1 MPRFNHVISTEYKP
15 TFRTQKVA
23 GMFDVPVQEHLTKS
37 WDVNLPIENINWQVG
52 LIVGASGAGKTTIAK
67 KAFGEQA
74 YFKGHTWGESSIL
87 NDFNES
93 LNVKDI
99 TDSLSHV
106 GFASPPAWLLPYH
119 CLSNGQKFRADLARA
134 ILETEGILV
143 FDEFTSLVDR
153 TVAKIGSFAVQKFAR
168 KKKRQFVAV
177 TCHYDV
183 TEWLEPDW
191 VFDVST
197 MEFSRR
203 SLRRPTIQAH
213 IQQVHHSIWQVF
225 KGHHYLSADLNKAAR
240 VYLATIEGQPA
251 AMTAILPFP
260 HPKAKNI
267 YKEHRTVVL
276 PDFQGIGLGNKLSE
290 HVGDI
295 LLQEGKRFT
304 STTSHPAMIYY
315 RAKSLKWLMK
325 HQGRKS
331 KPGAGATV
339 TTKQNVS
346 TQRLTA
352 SFEYIGDGKIAIH
365 AETGKPFDEVK
376 P

>member
-1 MPRFNHVISTEYKP
+1 MPRFNHVIETEYTP
-15 TFRTQKVA
+15 TFRTEKVV
-23 GMFDVPVQEHLTKS
+23 GMFDVPASGRLVKS
-37 WDVNLPIENINWQVG
+37 WDVDLPIEGLDWNVG

-67 KAFGEQA
+67 RAFNDATFFES
-74 YFKGHTWGESSIL
+74 HTWGKSSFL
-87 NDFNES
+87 NDFDES
-93 LNVKDI
+93 LDVKII

-106 GFASPPAWLLPYH
+106 GFASPPAWLLPYY

-134 ILETEGILV
+134 ILETKETLV

-153 TVAKIGSFAVQKFAR
+153 TVAKVGSYAVQKYVR
-168 KKKRQFVAV
+168 KMKRQFVAV

-183 TEWLEPDW
+183 SEWLEPNWIYDI
-191 VFDVST
+191 ST

-203 SLRRPTIQAH
+203 LLRRPPIEVQ

-260 HPKAKNI
+260 HAKVKDVW
-267 YKEHRTVVL
+267 KEHRTVVL
-276 PDFQGIGLGNKLSE
+276 PDFQGIGLGNRLSE

-295 LLQEGKRFT
+295 LATQGKRYT
-304 STTSHPAMIYY
+304 SVTSHPAMIHY
-315 RAKSLKWLMK
+315 RAKSLKWLMT
-325 HQGRKS
+325 RAPS
-331 KPGAGATV
+331 RVASPGAKAKV
-339 TTKQNVS
+339 QNNKNIS
-346 TQRLTA
+346 ISRLTA
-352 SFEYIGDGKIAIH
+352 SFEYIG
-365 AETGKPFDEVK
+365 EPKPNVQ